1 MYFLNCIKSYLFK
14 LPAFVIIT
22 CLFLTACNGKKNNAR
37 FTDKEKGVRIA
48 KEGEQFYLIRNGEP
62 YFIKGAG
69 AFTHFP
75 MLKAFGGN
83 SIRVWDTKDAGR
95 ILDQAHELGLTVC
108 LGIWMTR
115 EKEGFNY
122 DNKAAVEEQFRH
134 IKREVLKYK
143 DHPALLMWNVG
154 NEMNAGSTNMRMWD
168 AVNQVAE
175 MIHEVDPY
183 HPTSTTLMNVP
194 LREVDVIQQRCPAI
208 DILSVNTYGG
218 VASIPKKVRQS
229 SWEGPYIISE
239 YGAMGYWE
247 SPQTPWNEPYEQTS
261 SQKASFIRSKYQ
273 DFILEDT
280 DRCLGSYVFLWGQKQ
295 EKTHT
300 WFSLLSQ
307 KGEKTEAVDV
317 LHYLWQGKW
326 PANRAPMVLEIQ
338 LDKKN
343 DILNTRVE
351 ANSLHTASIQ
361 LYDPEGDS
369 LRYHWEMLPEVEVQ
383 DGAVDRLRKPDPVK
397 GAIVASDG
405 ASVQWRAPQEPG
417 SYRLFVQV
425 SDGNEN
431 IATANFPLL
440 VEPPREEKIRI
451 GSLQEESFRGSFVH

>member
-1 MYFLNCIKSYLFK
+1 MFRA
-14 LPAFVIIT
+14 P
-22 CLFLTACNGKKNNAR
+22 LFLLILSLLFAAACNKNNTNTKGIDKTQGVYVVKKN
-37 FTDKEKGVRIA
+37 
-48 KEGEQFYLIRNGEP
+48 QQYQLIRNGEP
-62 YFIKGAG
+62 YFIEGAG
-69 AFTHFP
+69 GFTHFGK
-75 MLKAFGGN
+75 LKAFGGN

-115 EKEGFNY
+115 EKEGFDY
-122 DNKAAVEEQFRH
+122 DDKAAVKEQFTH

-154 NEMNAGSTNMRMWD
+154 NEMNAGATNMRMWD

-183 HPTSTTLMNVP
+183 HPTSTTVMNVP
-194 LREVDVIQQRCPAI
+194 LREVDIIRKRCPAI

-218 VASIPKKVRQS
+218 VTSIPKKVRQS
-229 SWEGPYIISE
+229 GWDGPYIVSE

-247 SPQTPWNEPYEQTS
+247 SPKTAWEEPYEQTS
-261 SQKASFIRSKYQ
+261 SQKASFIRNKYE
-273 DFILEDT
+273 DFIMGDSSL
-280 DRCLGSYVFLWGQKQ
+280 CMGSYVFLWGQKQ

-300 WFSLLSQ
+300 WFSLFSE

-343 DILNTRVE
+343 DILKTQVE
-351 ANSLHTASIQ
+351 ANSLHTASVT

-369 LRYHWEMLPEVEVQ
+369 LRYHWEMLTEVEVN
-383 DGAVDRLRKPDPVK
+383 DGAVDRIRKPDPVE
-397 GAIVASDG
+397 GVILASDG
-405 ASVQWRAPQEPG
+405 PSVQWKAPAAPG

-425 SDGNEN
+425 SDGNDN
-431 IATANFPLL
+431 IATANFPLK
-440 VEPPREEKIRI
+440 VEAPRQERIRF
-451 GSLQEESFRGSFVH
+451 GSLLKRPATQLPVN